1 MQFRVGTNCEAS
13 SCHYNCACMS
23 AKALIEV
30 DVRIAVLRA
39 ETAQGK
45 GNADGAAQ
53 LEELL
58 KQRGELI
65 VKLVAERNGET
76 PQHP

>member
-1 MQFRVGTNCEAS
+1 
-13 SCHYNCACMS
+13 MS

-39 ETAQGK
+39 EMAQGK
-45 GNADGAAQ
+45 GNADAAAQ
-53 LEELL
+53 LQELL

-65 VKLVAERNGET
+65 RKLVAERWGGT
-76 PQHP
+76 PQRP

>member
-1 MQFRVGTNCEAS
+1 
-13 SCHYNCACMS
+13 MS

-45 GNADGAAQ
+45 GNAEAAAQ
-53 LEELL
+53 LEALL

-65 VKLVAERNGET
+65 RKMVAERWGETET
-76 PQHP
+76 PQRP